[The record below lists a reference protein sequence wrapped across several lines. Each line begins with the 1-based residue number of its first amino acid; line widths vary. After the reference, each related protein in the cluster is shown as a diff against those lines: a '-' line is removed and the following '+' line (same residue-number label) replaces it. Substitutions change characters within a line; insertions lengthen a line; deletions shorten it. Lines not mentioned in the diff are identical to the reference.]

1 MISIAIVGQGYV
13 GLPLAVKS
21 AESNFKVW
29 GIESKESKLMLLEK
43 GKSYIEGVSEKAI
56 QYLLANGNYNPTSSY
71 KKISECKIVV
81 ICVPT
86 PLDMFGKPD
95 TSLVEMAAK
104 QVSPYLSKNTLVI
117 LESTVE
123 PGFTRNKFVS
133 YILEFNDLDVQ
144 DLAFA
149 FSPERIDP
157 NNKVWTI
164 ENTPKIVA
172 GLNHDASIQARDFY
186 ARFIQKIYI
195 AESIEVAEMAKLL
208 ENSFRLINISFIN
221 EFAKI
226 CETLEIDVLDV
237 IQAASTKPYGFMPF
251 YPGLGVGG
259 HCIPV
264 DPVYLATAA
273 KNLGLNTDMID
284 QAILINNDIP
294 KYFVTRA
301 ERLLKTLKNKRIL
314 VIGVAYKSNIS
325 DVRDTPARQLI
336 VELESKGAIVSWHD
350 DLVQEWNSTKSVK
363 ISKNFDL
370 AILANPHDG
379 MDLSSLSD
387 MPVLDSRNYL

>member
-123 PGFTRNKFVS
+123 PGFTRNKFVR

-221 EFAKI
+221 
-226 CETLEIDVLDV
+226 
-237 IQAASTKPYGFMPF
+237 
-251 YPGLGVGG
+251 
-259 HCIPV
+259 
-264 DPVYLATAA
+264 
-273 KNLGLNTDMID
+273 
-284 QAILINNDIP
+284 
-294 KYFVTRA
+294 
-301 ERLLKTLKNKRIL
+301 
-314 VIGVAYKSNIS
+314 
-325 DVRDTPARQLI
+325 
-336 VELESKGAIVSWHD
+336 
-350 DLVQEWNSTKSVK
+350 
-363 ISKNFDL
+363 
-370 AILANPHDG
+370 
-379 MDLSSLSD
+379 
-387 MPVLDSRNYL
+387 